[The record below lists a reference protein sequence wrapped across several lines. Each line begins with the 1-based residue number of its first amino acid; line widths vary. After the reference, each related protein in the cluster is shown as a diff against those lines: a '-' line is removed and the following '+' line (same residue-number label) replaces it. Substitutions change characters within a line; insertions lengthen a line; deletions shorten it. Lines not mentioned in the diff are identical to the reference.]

1 MDSQQSTTRDL
12 LGKVVL
18 ITGATEGVGK
28 AAALQFAQRGASVT
42 LIGRNRQKTEQT
54 VADLK
59 AVSGNDR
66 LDHIICDLSS
76 LKDVQ
81 RAAILF
87 KTKNDR
93 LDVLANNAGAM
104 FKTLTKSADGYELT
118 FALNHLA
125 HFHLTTSL
133 LDLIRATPG
142 ARVVSTASAMEA
154 RGNLDLAQ
162 VGTDLDVNWATAYGT
177 SKLANILFTKE
188 LQRRLGDGVAV
199 NCFHPGIVRTKFGA
213 MGSDFGWFFNMI
225 FRLALPFSISP
236 EQGADTLMWLAT
248 SSEAATL
255 RGEYV
260 SKRKVQCPQKQALDK
275 KLAEGLWLLSE
286 KLCAKA
292 LA

>member
-1 MDSQQSTTRDL
+1 MNKYPSTTRDL

-28 AAALQFAQRGASVT
+28 AAALQFAQRGAAVT

-54 VADLK
+54 ASELK
-59 AVSGNDR
+59 LASGNDHI
-66 LDHIICDLSS
+66 DHIICDLSS

-81 RAAILF
+81 RAAIQF

-93 LDVLANNAGAM
+93 LDILVNNAGAM
-104 FKTLTKSADGYELT
+104 FRTLTQSADGYELT

-133 LDLIRATPG
+133 LDLLRTTPG
-142 ARVVSTASAMEA
+142 ARVVSTASAMQA

-162 VGTDLDVNWATAYGT
+162 VATNLDGNWATAYGT

-188 LQRRLGDGVAV
+188 LQRRLGDSVAV

-213 MGSDFGWFFNMI
+213 MGSDFGWFYNTI

-236 EQGADTLMWLAT
+236 EQGADSLMWLAT
-248 SSEAATL
+248 STEAAKL

-260 SKRKVQCPQKQALDK
+260 SKRKIESPQKQALDE
-275 KLAEGLWLLSE
+275 KLANGLWTLSE
-286 KLCAKA
+286 MLCAKA
-292 LA
+292 LS